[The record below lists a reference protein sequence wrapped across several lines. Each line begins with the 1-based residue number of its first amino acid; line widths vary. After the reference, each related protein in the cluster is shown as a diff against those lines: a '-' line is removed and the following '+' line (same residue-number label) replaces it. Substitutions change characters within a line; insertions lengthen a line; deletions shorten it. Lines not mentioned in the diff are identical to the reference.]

1 MPWSCLGPAIL
12 PQCPLYVYRQASAEG
27 HKRQGAPGCVR
38 IGSNGNCRKG
48 QPVTVVSGHA
58 NTDMIDFLGQ
68 FGFDGIWLEG
78 EHGPLSWE
86 QIGDM
91 SRACDLWGMTSVTRV
106 NNNDPGII
114 MRALD
119 RGTMG
124 IIVPHVNTRQAAEQ
138 AMKSAKYAPMGYRGM
153 FGGRQ
158 SYGVPDYFKRAND
171 QTMVVVLIEEIEAV
185 QHLTDILT
193 VENIDV
199 FFVAPSDLAQTMGH
213 IGNAGHPEVQ
223 AVIDKALA
231 QIIAAGRSAG
241 TLVNDDTVERYLAAG
256 VRFFM
261 TGWTNW
267 VAQGARTYLQK
278 VAATSSR

>member
-1 MPWSCLGPAIL
+1 MRENRI
-12 PQCPLYVYRQASAEG
+12 
-27 HKRQGAPGCVR
+27 KRKLQE
-38 IGSNGNCRKG
+38 G
-48 QPVTVVSGHA
+48 QPVNVVSGHA

-124 IIVPHVNTRQAAEQ
+124 IVVPHVNTRQAAEQ
-138 AMKSAKYAPMGYRGM
+138 AMKSTKYAPLGYRGM

-158 SYGVPDYFKRAND
+158 SFGVPDY
-171 QTMVVVLIEEIEAV
+171 L
-185 QHLTDILT
+185 
-193 VENIDV
+193 
-199 FFVAPSDLAQTMGH
+199 
-213 IGNAGHPEVQ
+213 
-223 AVIDKALA
+223 
-231 QIIAAGRSAG
+231 
-241 TLVNDDTVERYLAAG
+241 
-256 VRFFM
+256 
-261 TGWTNW
+261 
-267 VAQGARTYLQK
+267 
-278 VAATSSR
+278 

>member
-1 MPWSCLGPAIL
+1 M
-12 PQCPLYVYRQASAEG
+12 REN
-27 HKRQGAPGCVR
+27 R
-38 IGSNGNCRKG
+38 IKQKLRAG

-68 FGFDGIWLEG
+68 FGFDGVWLEG

-106 NNNDPGII
+106 NSNEPGLI

-124 IIVPHVNTRQAAEQ
+124 VVVPHVNTRQAAAQ
-138 AMKSAKYAPMGYRGM
+138 AMQSTKYAPMGYRGM

-158 SYGVPDYFKRAND
+158 SYGVPDYYQRANE
-171 QTMVVVLIEEIEAV
+171 QTMVVVLIEELEAV
-185 QHLTDILT
+185 HNLSDILT
-193 VENIDV
+193 VDNIDV

-213 IGNAGHPEVQ
+213 IGHHTHPEVQ

-231 QIIAAGRSAG
+231 QIMAAGRTAG
-241 TLVNDDTVERYLAAG
+241 TLVNDENVEHYLAAG
-256 VRFFM
+256 VRFLM

-267 VAQGARTYLQK
+267 VAQGARAYLK
-278 VAATSSR
+278 KIVVSG

>member
-1 MPWSCLGPAIL
+1 MRENRIKQKIKAG
-12 PQCPLYVYRQASAEG
+12 QAA
-27 HKRQGAPGCVR
+27 H
-38 IGSNGNCRKG
+38 II
-48 QPVTVVSGHA
+48 SGHA

-68 FGFDGIWLEG
+68 FGFDGVWLEG

-106 NNNDPGII
+106 NNNEPGMI

-124 IIVPHVNTRQAAEQ
+124 IVVPHVNTRQAAEQ
-138 AMKSAKYAPMGYRGM
+138 AMQSTKYAPMGYRGM

-158 SYGVPDYFKRAND
+158 SFGVPDYFRRAND

-185 QHLTDILT
+185 HNLAEILT
-193 VENIDV
+193 IDNIDV

-223 AVIDKALA
+223 AVIDTAIA
-231 QIIAAGRSAG
+231 QIVAAGRTPG
-241 TLVNDDTVERYLAAG
+241 TLVNDDNVERYLNAG
-256 VRFFM
+256 VRFCM
-261 TGWTNW
+261 TAWTNW
-267 VAQGARTYLQK
+267 VAQGARGYLQK
-278 VAATSSR
+278 TTGRC

>member
-1 MPWSCLGPAIL
+1 M
-12 PQCPLYVYRQASAEG
+12 REN
-27 HKRQGAPGCVR
+27 R
-38 IGSNGNCRKG
+38 IKQKLRAG

-68 FGFDGIWLEG
+68 FGFDGVWLEG

-106 NNNDPGII
+106 NANAPGII

-119 RGTMG
+119 RGSMG
-124 IIVPHVNTRQAAEQ
+124 VVVPHVNTREAAEQ
-138 AMKSAKYAPMGYRGM
+138 AMRAAKYAPIGSRGM

-158 SYGVPDYFKRAND
+158 SYGVPDYFQRANE
-171 QTMVVVLIEEIEAV
+171 QTLVVVLIEEIEAI
-185 QHLTDILT
+185 HNLAAILT
-193 VENIDV
+193 VDHIDV

-213 IGNAGHPEVQ
+213 IGNPTHPEVQ
-223 AVIDKALA
+223 AAIDGALA
-231 QIIAAGRSAG
+231 QILAAGRTAG
-241 TLVNDDTVERYLAAG
+241 TLVNDDNVERYLAAG
-256 VRFFM
+256 VRFLM

-267 VAQGARTYLQK
+267 VAQGARAYLRK
-278 VAATSSR
+278 VVAHS

>member
-1 MPWSCLGPAIL
+1 MRENRI
-12 PQCPLYVYRQASAEG
+12 
-27 HKRQGAPGCVR
+27 KRKLQE
-38 IGSNGNCRKG
+38 G

-158 SYGVPDYFKRAND
+158 SYGVPDYFQRANG

-185 QHLTDILT
+185 HNLADILT
-193 VENIDV
+193 VDNIDV

-213 IGNAGHPEVQ
+213 IGNAAHPEVQ

-231 QIIAAGRSAG
+231 QIIAAGRTAG

-267 VAQGARTYLQK
+267 VAQGARAYLQK
-278 VAATSSR
+278 VAAQS